1 MIDHQLL
8 IELLKYGVSDS
19 AYLLLL
25 DRINGITS
33 TYEKDLCH
41 IITNYV
47 DNLDGIYFLDQDFSL
62 SSKV

>member
-8 IELLKYGVSDS
+8 IELLKCGISES

-25 DRINGITS
+25 DRINLINS
-33 TYEKDLCH
+33 SYEKDLCL
-41 IITNYV
+41 IITKYV
-47 DNLDGIYFLDQDFSL
+47 DNLDNVYFLDKDFSL